1 MKRLLHP
8 LRYGTPNKRSVNVL
22 CNNDL
27 PPVYENLVKDLSDKN
42 QTFQKFDMSLFI
54 WNKSEKT
61 VILMRYV
68 ISKVEDE

>member
-42 QTFQKFDMSLFI
+42 QTFQKFDMSIFI
-54 WNKSEKT
+54 
-61 VILMRYV
+61 
-68 ISKVEDE
+68 